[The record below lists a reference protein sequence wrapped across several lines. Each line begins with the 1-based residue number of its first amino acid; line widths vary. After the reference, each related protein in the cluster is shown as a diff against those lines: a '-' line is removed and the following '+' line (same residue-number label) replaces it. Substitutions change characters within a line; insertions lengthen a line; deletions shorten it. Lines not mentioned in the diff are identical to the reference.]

1 MGLVWLDAMTSK
13 QGTLLSVIA
22 KELKSLGHEVLLT
35 CRSYEYTVGSIRRF
49 GFDPVIIGSYGEG
62 GSKEKIFQDIKRM
75 EGLLRLLSTIGETP
89 KVLVAYPNP
98 PAARVA
104 FGLGIKYVALTD
116 SPHAV
121 IPSRL
126 SLPLADVII
135 TPSAVPK
142 SEIEKYIYRGGT
154 KIYQYEGVD
163 EIAWLLRCK
172 PDEKYIRAVLRLK
185 PFNYV
190 VFRPREYLATYYSI
204 KPAVSVTKVIK
215 ELSDLGFT
223 VVVLPRYS
231 TDMSLVEELSKQ
243 GINVRL
249 IKDMYDG
256 VSLAFYARAVIT
268 GGATLAREAAL
279 LGTLGV
285 TYFPFSLYVNDYVA
299 EKGFPLYVAKTDDD
313 IVELV
318 VDKGT
323 THKEGYSVYINKLR
337 SVFEDPLETVLRV
350 IAELLS

>member
-35 CRSYEYTVGSIRRF
+35 CRSYEYTAGSIRRF

-75 EGLLRLLSTIGETP
+75 EGLLKLLSTMRETP
-89 KVLVAYPNP
+89 KVLIAYPNP

-126 SLPLADVII
+126 SLPLADIII

-142 SEIEKYIYRGGT
+142 SEIEKYIYRDGA

-172 PDEKYIRAVLRLK
+172 PNEKYIRSVLRLR

-190 VFRPREYLATYYSI
+190 VFRLREYLATYYST
-204 KPAVSVTKVIK
+204 KSAVSVTKVIK
-215 ELSDLGFT
+215 ELSDLGLT

-231 TDMSLVEELSKQ
+231 TDMFLVEELSKQ

-299 EKGFPLYVAKTDDD
+299 GKGFPLYVAKTDDD

-323 THKEGYSVYINKLR
+323 THKEDYSVYISKLR
-337 SVFEDPLETVLRV
+337 SVFEDPLKTILRV
-350 IAELLS
+350 IAEFIS